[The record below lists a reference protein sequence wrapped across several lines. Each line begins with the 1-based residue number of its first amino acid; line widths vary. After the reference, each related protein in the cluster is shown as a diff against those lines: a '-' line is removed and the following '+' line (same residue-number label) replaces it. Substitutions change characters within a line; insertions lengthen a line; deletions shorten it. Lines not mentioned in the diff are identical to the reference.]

1 MEKEV
6 VRMREPKYHIY
17 LDDSEYRRVIAS
29 LMALKNRLI
38 QQGRYTDAV
47 DDLLIK
53 FSSARK
59 KKIKVEYR

>member
-1 MEKEV
+1 
-6 VRMREPKYHIY
+6 MRELKYHIY
-17 LDDSEYRRVIAS
+17 LDDNEYRRLIES
-29 LMALKNRLI
+29 LMALKNNLI

-53 FSSARK
+53 VSSVRK

>member
-1 MEKEV
+1 
-6 VRMREPKYHIY
+6 MRELKYHIY
-17 LDDSEYRRVIAS
+17 LDDNEYRRLIES
-29 LMALKNRLI
+29 LMVLKNNLI

-53 FSSARK
+53 VSSVRK

>member
-1 MEKEV
+1 
-6 VRMREPKYHIY
+6 MREPKYHIY

-59 KKIKVEYR
+59 KKVKVEYRQ

>member
-1 MEKEV
+1 
-6 VRMREPKYHIY
+6 MRELKYYIY
-17 LDDSEYRRVIAS
+17 LDDNEYRRLIES
-29 LMALKNRLI
+29 LMALKNNLI

-53 FSSARK
+53 ISSVRK